1 VTTNAF
7 AGATSFSVTV
17 LTVNEHF
24 LWQAEELYKK
34 ALEIDPKHIT
44 TIYNYGG
51 LLKNAR
57 HDWDG
62 AEAMYKRA
70 LELDPRDVGTLCNY
84 GTLLHDVRKRYDE
97 AEAVYKQA
105 LEVGSADA
113 LAHSLTLTLARSLS
127 LSLSPAYPTPRHS
140 SHPSPYC
147 ISRRSTPR
155 TPPRFATTASFSKTC
170 VQSPLAQIRQHHA
183 TTPSCGAERAW
194 GGPDRCARTTT
205 ARSSCTRRRS
215 RFSSPPVGKRVGGPV
230 PPTLSPMYDYEPPAP
245 SEQIS
250 EVSE

>member
-1 VTTNAF
+1 MTTNAF

-84 GTLLHDVRKRYDE
+84 GTLLHDVRKRHDE

-127 LSLSPAYPTPRHS
+127 PSLSLLPPPA
-140 SHPSPYC
+140 
-147 ISRRSTPR
+147 
-155 TPPRFATTASFSKTC
+155 A
-170 VQSPLAQIRQHHA
+170 
-183 TTPSCGAERAW
+183 
-194 GGPDRCARTTT
+194 
-205 ARSSCTRRRS
+205 
-215 RFSSPPVGKRVGGPV
+215 V
-230 PPTLSPMYDYEPPAP
+230 PPTLHPTASRAGRPPGLRHALQLRSPAQKRAYKAPAHKSGSTKLPPP
-245 SEQIS
+245 R
-250 EVSE
+250 VRG